1 MRTWFLVT
9 CCLLLLAVSLVSGD
23 TQPSTLPVSPPPPF
37 NDDGLAAAEY
47 NKDDDE
53 QQETKKKDGI
63 FALLHHIEGVSLS
76 LQNHRPLRTNVPPPV
91 FFLRR
96 RHDDLRKLRGGGAA
110 ANNEAAGAGGGK
122 SILPTTNNSTASVKT
137 TRSSSSSS
145 LLSAKWIDEQARSM
159 TLAFA
164 WVVSAQALLTG
175 LSSFREQVFEFASR
189 FVKQDTLSAARSI
202 RQMLETMDDHGIVDL
217 LAHHEPTQI
226 LVCIYA
232 LSKLQA
238 ACQFYERS
246 KTTTS
251 LQEETNNVVDL
262 ALLQDLYDCIPF
274 ATAAYGWKFNLATSG
289 KWHKG
294 DRQALVKMT
303 QVDPSDIVTV
313 NWEARPNRPVSTLL

>member
-63 FALLHHIEGVSLS
+63 FALLHHIEG
-76 LQNHRPLRTNVPPPV
+76 
-91 FFLRR
+91 
-96 RHDDLRKLRGGGAA
+96 
-110 ANNEAAGAGGGK
+110 
-122 SILPTTNNSTASVKT
+122 
-137 TRSSSSSS
+137 
-145 LLSAKWIDEQARSM
+145 
-159 TLAFA
+159 
-164 WVVSAQALLTG
+164 
-175 LSSFREQVFEFASR
+175 FASR